1 MEQVFKC
8 IIKYLVAL
16 LNEGGFGRKLA
27 RAVKEVTQ
35 FLLKRIS
42 AMPRIA
48 FMVFS
53 NVKVRFRVKQWRGES
68 VCDWFSYI
76 YLQEDLVLCI
86 RYFDNRDQHMSVA
99 PEIEED
105 FIERFEQ
112 ASPEYIVTTE
122 DYDSSSE
129 KFDVILRSE
138 YESIWTKDGFCIMK
152 KTDESFFQNRSSVY
166 VFLLCRSRAQ
176 IIQA

>member
-1 MEQVFKC
+1 MVCLYIVMLLLPHVYTIQEALKLNGEKRVPGDASHIQLISNEIMEEIEQ
-8 IIKYLVAL
+8 
-16 LNEGGFGRKLA
+16 NGEGKVYAIGFHTSG
-27 RAVKEVTQ
+27 
-35 FLLKRIS
+35 F
-42 AMPRIA
+42 
-48 FMVFS
+48 
-53 NVKVRFRVKQWRGES
+53 
-68 VCDWFSYI
+68 
-76 YLQEDLVLCI
+76 YLQEDLFPCI
-86 RYFDNRDQHMSVA
+86 RYFDNQNQHMSVA

-152 KTDESFFQNRSSVY
+152 KTDE
-166 VFLLCRSRAQ
+166 
-176 IIQA
+176 